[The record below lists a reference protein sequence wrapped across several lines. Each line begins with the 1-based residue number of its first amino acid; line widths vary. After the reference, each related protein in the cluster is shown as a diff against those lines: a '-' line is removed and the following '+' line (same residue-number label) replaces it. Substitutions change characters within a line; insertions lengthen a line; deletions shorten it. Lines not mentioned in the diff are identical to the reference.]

1 MLPPIIIM
9 DVFVTPVPVIRRPLR
24 FSAFEHAD
32 VTLLAS
38 QPIYKDVVYKDT
50 EISTQREALGAI

>member
-1 MLPPIIIM
+1 MIIM

-50 EISTQREALGAI
+50 EILTQREAFGAI

>member
-1 MLPPIIIM
+1 MIIM
-9 DVFVTPVPVIRRPLR
+9 DVFVTPVPVIRRPLC
-24 FSAFEHAD
+24 FCAFENAD